1 MNADALIF
9 SEFGRREGAPLSR
22 RSKSYPRDLVV
33 KCTRLRL
40 FATSLTTP
48 GHVKGLGVVGFYDFV
63 HTYPVSADGLSPFE
77 RVTIFVR

>member
-1 MNADALIF
+1 MNADALVF
-9 SEFGRREGAPLSR
+9 SEFGCREGAPLSR

-48 GHVKGLGVVGFYDFV
+48 GHVKGLGVVGFMISCTPIPSVQTDCL
-63 HTYPVSADGLSPFE
+63 PLRE
-77 RVTIFVR
+77 